1 MRRFLFVLLA
11 LTASLSCGPNPPAP
25 VKVMA
30 IIPTETGAYET
41 REVQLQTITS
51 LSNLKG
57 SVAELVGAARI
68 VVEDS
73 DPLQRN
79 LPGLTDDQRFE
90 VLVRDRGTDVR
101 GNYLDRAGTL
111 WPSDFHT
118 WNMTT
123 TYFNFE
129 NAFLYF
135 QDVLPPTAPPNELQ
149 RMRVFYWPEVRL
161 NSATPLAD
169 NALYLSFIKS
179 FVVAP
184 FEKEQRIPMGMN
196 LGVVGHEV
204 AHRVWNKR
212 VFDDQ
217 GIHPVLTNADFRGE
231 PFNLIK
237 SLDEGLADLHGY
249 AATCRSLARCRT
261 EYLSLSIADEAYAK
275 QRDVARNDACV
286 DEGLRNALKGFSQ
299 DQWVRSREMYLYGNV
314 WAVSL
319 FQAGVRNGGE
329 LGVNSIIKD
338 LLTAYDD
345 ETDDSNGT
353 GLKQLVNRNL
363 NAPMAFSPEVVT
375 GIIARHISNVE
386 MRRAFCGEAIN
397 RLQLVCQSADCGD
410 KMTGNPCM
418 GASRRTTCRQLPN
431 PMP

>member
-1 MRRFLFVLLA
+1 MRRTVLLPLA
-11 LTASLSCGPNPPAP
+11 LCLGAACGPNPPAP

-41 REVQLQTITS
+41 REVQLSTIGNLTT
-51 LSNLKG
+51 LKG
-57 SVAELVGAARI
+57 SVAELVGAAR
-68 VVEDS
+68 VVFDDS

-79 LPGLTDDQRFE
+79 LPGLNDTQRFE

-101 GNYLDRAGTL
+101 GNFLDRAGTF

-135 QDVLPPTAPPNELQ
+135 QDVLPPTAPPAELQ
-149 RMRVFYWPEVRL
+149 GMRVLYWPEMRQNADVI
-161 NSATPLAD
+161 TD
-169 NALYLSFIKS
+169 NALYVGPIKS
-179 FVVAP
+179 FVIAP
-184 FEKEQRIPMGMN
+184 FVKEQRVPVGMN
-196 LGVVGHEV
+196 LGVIGHEV
-204 AHRVWNKR
+204 AHRVWSKR
-212 VFDDQ
+212 VYQDQ
-217 GIHPVLTNADFRGE
+217 GFHPALAIDDWRGE
-231 PFNLIK
+231 PYNLLR

-249 AATCRSLARCRT
+249 GATCQSLARCRS
-261 EYLSLSIADEAYAK
+261 EFLSVSIGDEAYAK

-286 DEGLRNALKGFSQ
+286 DENLRAALKGFSQ
-299 DQWVRSREMYLYGNV
+299 IQWARANEMYFYGNV

-319 FQAGVRNGGE
+319 YQAGVRNGGE
-329 LGVNSIIKD
+329 LGVKSIIKD
-338 LLTAYDD
+338 VLTAYDD
-345 ETDDSNGT
+345 ESDDSNGT
-353 GLKQLVNRNL
+353 GLNQLLNRNV
-363 NAPMAFSPEVVT
+363 NNPMAFTPEVVA
-375 GIIARHISNVE
+375 GIIARHITSVE

-397 RLQLVCQSADCGD
+397 RLQLQCVNPDCSD

-418 GASRRTTCRQLPN
+418 GAARRTTCRQLPA